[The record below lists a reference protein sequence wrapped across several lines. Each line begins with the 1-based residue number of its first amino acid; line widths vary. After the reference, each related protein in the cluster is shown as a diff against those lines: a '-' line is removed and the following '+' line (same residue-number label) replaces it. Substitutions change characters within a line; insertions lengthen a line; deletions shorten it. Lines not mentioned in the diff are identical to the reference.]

1 MIVVHLKLYSSIF
14 ISVHSLIVLRPFFLH
29 WSFHVSICL
38 SIYPFFR
45 YYWYKNTLE
54 ATEDISVAGEFNWRV
69 MLTLLAAWFVVYLCM
84 FKGIQSSGKVSQML

>member
-1 MIVVHLKLYSSIF
+1 MIVVHLILYSLTSSPSIHPLSS
-14 ISVHSLIVLRPFFLH
+14 IHFFLH
-29 WSFHVSICL
+29 WSFHVSICP